1 MVIHAV
7 KKSSEQIS
15 QGTFELNC
23 LHCHAPIVF
32 SLFELEE
39 HDNILSCTECGKKYL
54 FGDELLK
61 RQLNKFAKL
70 CRAIQE
76 SEEILGSS
84 AIALSVGNEE
94 VKIPFKILLTRLKS
108 TLDLDIGSEKIVVSF
123 RIEPTAL

>member
-1 MVIHAV
+1 MIIQAV
-7 KKSSEQIS
+7 KKSSEQTA

-23 LHCHAPIVF
+23 LHCHTPIVF
-32 SLFELEE
+32 SLFDLEQHE
-39 HDNILSCTECGKKYL
+39 NILSCSECKKKYL
-54 FGDELLK
+54 FGDEQLK
-61 RQLNKFAKL
+61 RQLSKFAKL

-84 AIALSVGNEE
+84 AIAISVGSEE

-108 TLDLDIGSEKIVVSF
+108 TLDLHIGTEKIVVSF